1 MPSLWVEPVEKCGII
16 QAVRGIKIA
25 SFKSMGVDMKICVF
39 GAGYVGLVAAAC
51 FAESGN
57 TVITVDIDETRIE
70 ALKQGIIPIYEPG
83 LKELVVRNHAEGR
96 LSFTTDVES
105 AVKSS
110 LINFIAVGT
119 PPGEDGSA
127 DLQYVLA
134 VGRSIGKH
142 MQGYRIIV
150 DKSTVPVGTAD
161 KVRAAVQ
168 EELNSRGVS
177 YEFDVVSNP
186 EFLKEGAAIDDFMK
200 PDRVVIGTD
209 NVRTAEIMKE
219 LYEPFMRKQN
229 RMIVMDIRSA
239 EMTKYAANAML
250 ATRISFM
257 NQIAGLCELMNADV
271 AAVREGI
278 GSDSRIGYD
287 FLFPGPGY
295 GGSCFP
301 KDVKALIRTAEECG
315 YGMLLLDAVEEVN
328 ELQKQVLATKVVNLL
343 GEKDA
348 DKPLAGRIVACW
360 GLSFKPRTDDMR
372 EAPSI
377 SIIQELLKNGAT
389 VRAHDPEAINE
400 ARKVFAD
407 RITYS
412 TNQYEILAGADALVI
427 ITDWNE
433 YRNPDFERMKAEL
446 KVPVVVDGR
455 NLYKPDR
462 MTLAGF
468 RYIPLG
474 RNGSGISAGGR

>member
-1 MPSLWVEPVEKCGII
+1 
-16 QAVRGIKIA
+16 
-25 SFKSMGVDMKICVF
+25 MKISVF

-57 TVITVDIDETRIE
+57 TVIAVDVDEQKIE
-70 ALKQGIIPIYEPG
+70 GLKNGIIPIYEPG
-83 LKELVVRNHAEGR
+83 LKELILRNQTEGR
-96 LSFTTDVES
+96 LSFTTDVTL
-105 AVKSS
+105 AVEQS
-110 LINFIAVGT
+110 LIQFIAVGT

-134 VGRSIGKH
+134 VGRTIGQQMNGFK
-142 MQGYRIIV
+142 IIV

-168 EELNSRGVS
+168 QELDTRGS
-177 YEFDVVSNP
+177 HLEFDVVSNP

-219 LYEPFMRKQN
+219 LYDPFMRKQS
-229 RMIVMDIRSA
+229 RMIIMDIRSA

-257 NQIAGLCELMNADV
+257 NQIANLCERMGADV

-278 GSDSRIGYD
+278 GSDTRIGYD

-301 KDVKALIRTAEECG
+301 KDVKALIRTAEECS
-315 YGMLLLDAVEEVN
+315 YDFMLLKAVEAVN
-328 ELQKQVLATKVVNLL
+328 ELQKEVLADKLIKAL
-343 GEKDA
+343 GTAGAE
-348 DKPLAGRIVACW
+348 KPLSGRTIACW

-372 EAPSI
+372 EAPSLT
-377 SIIQELLKNGAT
+377 IIERLLAAGAT
-389 VRAHDPEAINE
+389 VRAHDPEALEE
-400 ARKVFAD
+400 AKKHFGD
-407 RITYS
+407 RIQYS
-412 TNQYEILAGADALVI
+412 SNQYDILDNADALTV
-427 ITDWNE
+427 ITDWHE
-433 YRNPDFERMKAEL
+433 YRNPDFDRIKQAL
-446 KVPVVVDGR
+446 KKPLIVDGR
-455 NLYKPDR
+455 NLYKLGR
-462 MTLAGF
+462 MQELGI

-474 RNGSGISAGGR
+474 RAGHGIQEGAN

>member
-1 MPSLWVEPVEKCGII
+1 
-16 QAVRGIKIA
+16 
-25 SFKSMGVDMKICVF
+25 MKICIF

-57 TVITVDIDETRIE
+57 SVIAVDIDETKIE
-70 ALKQGIIPIYEPG
+70 GLKQGIIPIYEPG
-83 LKELVVRNHAEGR
+83 LKEMVLRNHAEGR
-96 LSFTTDVES
+96 LTFTTDS
-105 AVKSS
+105 TAAVQAS
-110 LINFIAVGT
+110 LVCFIAVGT

-127 DLQYVLA
+127 DLQYVVGVA
-134 VGRSIGKH
+134 REIGRS
-142 MQGYRIIV
+142 MNGYKIIV

-161 KVRAAVQ
+161 RVRAAVA
-168 EELNSRGVS
+168 EELAMRGVDS
-177 YEFDVVSNP
+177 EFDVVSNP

-219 LYEPFMRKQN
+219 LYDPFMRKQN

-257 NQIAGLCELMNADV
+257 NQIAGLCECMGADV

-278 GSDSRIGYD
+278 GSDSRIGFD

-301 KDVKALIRTAEECG
+301 KDVKALIKTAQECH
-315 YGMLLLDAVEEVN
+315 YDFLLLKGVEEVN
-328 ELQKQVLATKVVNLL
+328 ERQKEVLADKLIAAL
-343 GEKDA
+343 GTPGVE
-348 DKPLAGRIVACW
+348 KPLTGKTIACW

-377 SIIQELLKNGAT
+377 TIIERLLAAGAA
-389 VRAHDPEAINE
+389 VRAHDPEAIHE
-400 ARKVFAD
+400 AKKLFGD
-407 RITYS
+407 RISYS
-412 TNQYEILAGADALVI
+412 SNQYDILAEADALTV
-427 ITDWNE
+427 ITDWSE
-433 YRNPDFERMKAEL
+433 YRNPDFDRIKQSMKNPL
-446 KVPVVVDGR
+446 IVDGR

-462 MTLAGF
+462 MASAGF

-474 RNGSGISAGGR
+474 RCGGGVCGLVK

>member
-1 MPSLWVEPVEKCGII
+1 
-16 QAVRGIKIA
+16 
-25 SFKSMGVDMKICVF
+25 MKISVF

-57 TVITVDIDETRIE
+57 TVIAVDVDQKKIE
-70 ALKQGIIPIYEPG
+70 GLKNGIIPIYEPG
-83 LKELVVRNHAEGR
+83 LKELILRNQAEGR
-96 LSFTTDVES
+96 LSFTTDMAEAVEQ
-105 AVKSS
+105 S
-110 LINFIAVGT
+110 LIQFIAVGT

-127 DLQYVLA
+127 DLQYVLS
-134 VGRSIGKH
+134 VGATIGKH
-142 MQGYRIIV
+142 MNSFKIIV

-168 EELNSRGVS
+168 QELAARGS
-177 YEFDVVSNP
+177 HLEFDVVSNP

-219 LYEPFMRKQN
+219 LYDPFMRKQN
-229 RMIVMDIRSA
+229 RMIIMDIRSA

-257 NQIAGLCELMNADV
+257 NQIAGLCERMGADV

-295 GGSCFP
+295 GGSWFP
-301 KDVKALIRTAEECG
+301 KDVKALIRTAEESN
-315 YGMLLLDAVEEVN
+315 YNFLLLKAVEEVN
-328 ELQKQVLATKVVNLL
+328 ELQKEVLADKLIKAL
-343 GEKDA
+343 GSA
-348 DKPLAGRIVACW
+348 DEEKPLTGKIIACW

-372 EAPSI
+372 EAPSLT
-377 SIIQELLKNGAT
+377 IIERLLAAGAT
-389 VRAHDPEAINE
+389 IRAHDPEALHE
-400 ARKVFAD
+400 AKKYFGD
-407 RITYS
+407 RIEYS
-412 TNQYEILAGADALVI
+412 SNQYEILSNADALAV
-427 ITDWNE
+427 ITDWSE
-433 YRNPDFERMKAEL
+433 YRNPDFDRIKAAL
-446 KVPVVVDGR
+446 KQPLIVDGR
-455 NLYKPDR
+455 NLYKPNR
-462 MTLAGF
+462 MKESDI

-474 RNGSGISAGGR
+474 RAGHGIQEGGN

>member
-1 MPSLWVEPVEKCGII
+1 
-16 QAVRGIKIA
+16 
-25 SFKSMGVDMKICVF
+25 MKICIF

-57 TVITVDIDETRIE
+57 NVIAVDVDSVKIDG
-70 ALKQGIIPIYEPG
+70 LKQGIVPIYEPG
-83 LKELVVRNHAEGR
+83 LKEMVLRNQAEGR
-96 LSFTTDVES
+96 LSFTTDMAE
-105 AVKSS
+105 AVRSS
-110 LINFIAVGT
+110 LVCFIAVGT

-127 DLQYVLA
+127 DLKYVLGVA
-134 VGRSIGKH
+134 RDIGRH
-142 MQGYRIIV
+142 MEGFKIIV

-161 KVRAAVQ
+161 KVRAAVR
-168 EELNSRGVS
+168 EELVARGVDF
-177 YEFDVVSNP
+177 EFDVVSNP

-219 LYEPFMRKQN
+219 LYDPFMRKQN
-229 RMIVMDIRSA
+229 RMIVMDIKSA

-257 NQIAGLCELMNADV
+257 NQIANLCECMGADV

-301 KDVKALIRTAEECG
+301 KDVKALIRTAEECD
-315 YGMLLLDAVEEVN
+315 YDFLLLKGVEEVN
-328 ELQKQVLATKVVNLL
+328 ERQKEVLAHKLIKAL
-343 GEKDA
+343 GSPDEEQ
-348 DKPLAGRIVACW
+348 PLTGRVIACW

-372 EAPSI
+372 EAPAI
-377 SIIQELLKNGAT
+377 TIIERLLAAGAT
-389 VRAHDPEAINE
+389 VRAHDPEAIKE
-400 ARKVFAD
+400 AIKVFGD
-407 RITYS
+407 RIEYS
-412 TNQYEILAGADALVI
+412 NNQYAILENADALAI
-427 ITDWNE
+427 ITDWSE
-433 YRNPDFERMKAEL
+433 YRNPDFDRIMASL
-446 KVPVVVDGR
+446 KNPLVVDGR

-462 MTLAGF
+462 MARAGF

-474 RNGSGISAGGR
+474 RCAGGICEVK

>member
-1 MPSLWVEPVEKCGII
+1 
-16 QAVRGIKIA
+16 
-25 SFKSMGVDMKICVF
+25 MKISVI
-39 GAGYVGLVAAAC
+39 GSGYVGLVAGAC

-57 TVITVDIDETRIE
+57 TVICVDIDEAKIDG
-70 ALKQGIIPIYEPG
+70 LKQGVIPIYEPG
-83 LKELVVRNHAEGR
+83 LKEMILRNSAEGR
-96 LSFTTDVES
+96 LSFTTDIEA
-105 AVKSS
+105 AVKGS
-110 LINFIAVGT
+110 LISFIAVGT

-127 DLQYVLA
+127 DLKYVIGVA
-134 VGRSIGKH
+134 RSIGKH
-142 MQGYRIIV
+142 MTGYRIVV

-161 KVRAAVQ
+161 KVREAIQ
-168 EELNSRGVS
+168 EELDNRGLT

-219 LYEPFMRKQN
+219 LYEPFMRKNN

-257 NQIAGLCELMNADV
+257 NQIANLCEKMGADV

-301 KDVKALIRTAEECG
+301 KDVKALIKTAEEND
-315 YGMLLLDAVEEVN
+315 YDFLLLKSVEEVN
-328 ELQKQVLATKVVNLL
+328 ERQKEVLSMKVENLL
-343 GEKDA
+343 GDGT
-348 DKPLAGRIVACW
+348 DKSLSGRTIACW

-372 EAPSI
+372 EAPSLT
-377 SIIQELLKNGAT
+377 IIEKLLSLGAS
-389 VRAHDPEAINE
+389 VRVHDPEAMKE
-400 ARKVFAD
+400 AKKVFGDHIA
-407 RITYS
+407 YNH
-412 TNQYEILAGADALVI
+412 NQYEILAGADALVI

-433 YRNPDFERMKAEL
+433 YRNPDFDRIASEL
-446 KVPVVVDGR
+446 KSPVIIDGR

-462 MTLAGF
+462 MKNAGF
-468 RYIPLG
+468 TYVPLG
-474 RNGSGISAGGR
+474 RTGSKAFAAGGGN

>member
-1 MPSLWVEPVEKCGII
+1 
-16 QAVRGIKIA
+16 
-25 SFKSMGVDMKICVF
+25 MKISVF

-57 TVITVDIDETRIE
+57 TVIAVDVDAQKIE
-70 ALKQGIIPIYEPG
+70 GLKNGIIPIYEPG
-83 LKELVVRNHAEGR
+83 LKELILRNQAEGR
-96 LSFTTDVES
+96 LSFTTDVVE
-105 AVKSS
+105 AVEKS
-110 LINFIAVGT
+110 LIQFIAVGT

-134 VGRSIGKH
+134 VGRTIGRH
-142 MQGYRIIV
+142 MNGFKIIV

-168 EELNSRGVS
+168 EELAARSS
-177 YEFDVVSNP
+177 SLEFDVVSNP

-219 LYEPFMRKQN
+219 LYDPFMRKQN

-257 NQIAGLCELMNADV
+257 NQIAGLCERMGADV

-301 KDVKALIRTAEECG
+301 KDVKALIRTAEECD
-315 YGMLLLDAVEEVN
+315 YDFLLLKAVEEVN
-328 ELQKQVLATKVVNLL
+328 DRQKEVLATKLIKAL
-343 GEKDA
+343 GSA
-348 DKPLAGRIVACW
+348 DEEQPLTGRTIACW

-372 EAPSI
+372 EAPSLT
-377 SIIQELLKNGAT
+377 IIERLLAAGAT
-389 VRAHDPEAINE
+389 VRTHDPEALQE
-400 ARKVFAD
+400 AKKHFGD
-407 RITYS
+407 RVEYS
-412 TNQYEILAGADALVI
+412 SNQYEILENADALAV
-427 ITDWNE
+427 ITDWSE
-433 YRNPDFERMKAEL
+433 YRNPDFDRIKGAMRQPL
-446 KVPVVVDGR
+446 IVDGR
-455 NLYKPDR
+455 NLYKPNR
-462 MTLAGF
+462 MQEAGF

-474 RNGSGISAGGR
+474 RASSGITEGGK

>member
-1 MPSLWVEPVEKCGII
+1 
-16 QAVRGIKIA
+16 
-25 SFKSMGVDMKICVF
+25 MKICIF

-57 TVITVDIDETRIE
+57 SVITMDVDKARIDG
-70 ALKQGIIPIYEPG
+70 LKQGIIPIYEPG
-83 LKELVVRNHAEGR
+83 LKEMVLRNQSEGR
-96 LSFTTDVES
+96 LSFTTDATE
-105 AVKSS
+105 AVQSS
-110 LINFIAVGT
+110 LVCFIAVGT

-127 DLQYVLA
+127 DLKYVLGVA
-134 VGRSIGKH
+134 REIGRTMNGFK
-142 MQGYRIIV
+142 IIV

-161 KVRAAVQ
+161 RVRMAVQ
-168 EELNSRGVS
+168 EELATRNVTM
-177 YEFDVVSNP
+177 EFDVVSNP

-219 LYEPFMRKQN
+219 LYDPFMRKQN

-257 NQIAGLCELMNADV
+257 NQIAGLCECMGADV
-271 AAVREGI
+271 ASVREGI

-301 KDVKALIRTAEECG
+301 KDVKALIRTAEECN
-315 YGMLLLDAVEEVN
+315 YDFLLLKGVEEVN
-328 ELQKQVLATKVVNLL
+328 ERQKEVLADKLIKAL
-343 GEKDA
+343 GSPDEEQA
-348 DKPLAGRIVACW
+348 LTGRIIACW

-372 EAPSI
+372 EAPAI
-377 SIIQELLKNGAT
+377 TIIERLLAAGAT
-389 VRAHDPEAINE
+389 VRTHDPEAISE
-400 ARKVFAD
+400 AQKIFGD
-407 RITYS
+407 RIEYS
-412 TNQYEILAGADALVI
+412 HNQYDILANADALAI
-427 ITDWNE
+427 ITDWSE
-433 YRNPDFERMKAEL
+433 YRNPDFDRIKSDL
-446 KVPVVVDGR
+446 KTPIIVDGR

-462 MTLAGF
+462 MAAAGF
-468 RYIPLG
+468 SYIPLG
-474 RNGSGISAGGR
+474 RCGGSVCREAK

>member
-1 MPSLWVEPVEKCGII
+1 
-16 QAVRGIKIA
+16 
-25 SFKSMGVDMKICVF
+25 MKICIF

-57 TVITVDIDETRIE
+57 SVITVDINENRIE
-70 ALKQGIIPIYEPG
+70 GLKQGIIPIYEPG
-83 LKELVVRNHAEGR
+83 LKEMILRNQTEGR
-96 LSFTTDVES
+96 LTFTTDTVS
-105 AVKSS
+105 AVQSS
-110 LINFIAVGT
+110 LISFIAVGT

-127 DLQYVLA
+127 DLKYVLGVA
-134 VGRSIGKH
+134 REIGRA
-142 MQGYRIIV
+142 MTGYKIIV

-168 EELNSRGVS
+168 EELDLRGVNL
-177 YEFDVVSNP
+177 EFDVVSNP
-186 EFLKEGAAIDDFMK
+186 EFLKEGAAIDDFMR

-219 LYEPFMRKQN
+219 LYDPFMRKQN

-257 NQIAGLCELMNADV
+257 NQIAGLCECMGADV

-278 GSDSRIGYD
+278 GSDSRIGSD

-301 KDVKALIRTAEECG
+301 KDVKALIKTAEECN
-315 YGMLLLDAVEEVN
+315 YDFLLLKGVEEVN
-328 ELQKQVLATKVVNLL
+328 ELQKEVLADKLIKAL
-343 GEKDA
+343 GAPDEEQ
-348 DKPLAGRIVACW
+348 PLTGRTIACW

-372 EAPSI
+372 EAPAI
-377 SIIQELLKNGAT
+377 TIIERLLAAGAT
-389 VRAHDPEAINE
+389 VRAHDPEAIEE
-400 ARKVFAD
+400 AKKVFGD
-407 RITYS
+407 RIEYS
-412 TNQYEILAGADALVI
+412 HNQYDILANADALVV

-433 YRNPDFERMKAEL
+433 YRNPDFDRIKDAL
-446 KVPVVVDGR
+446 KKPLVVDGR

-462 MTLAGF
+462 MAHAGF
-468 RYIPLG
+468 RYVPLG
-474 RNGSGISAGGR
+474 RCGGGICGEVK